1 MLNKRMQ
8 SGIFGINLLLL
19 LYRNINRL
27 RLIVKGIH
35 FLRLTI
41 TTSYSREESASAST
55 DGKGLM
61 STLMNGGYTFIL
73 A

>member
-1 MLNKRMQ
+1 
-8 SGIFGINLLLL
+8 
-19 LYRNINRL
+19 
-27 RLIVKGIH
+27 LIVKGIH

-41 TTSYSREESASAST
+41 PTAYAGEESASAST